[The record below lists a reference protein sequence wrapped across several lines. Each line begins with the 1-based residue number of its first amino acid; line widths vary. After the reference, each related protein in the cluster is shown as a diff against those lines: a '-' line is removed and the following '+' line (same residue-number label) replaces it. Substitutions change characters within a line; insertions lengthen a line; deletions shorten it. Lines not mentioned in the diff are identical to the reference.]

1 MTWPDVDVA
10 NLNLIH
16 WSLHLPRDGKLKTR
30 HINATALATGPD
42 AFSHRDKPD
51 KKLLQKELTSA
62 LSLNLLPTKKIGQ
75 SR

>member
-1 MTWPDVDVA
+1 MTWPNDDVA
-10 NLNLIH
+10 NLDLIH

-30 HINATALATGPD
+30 HIKATALATGPD

-51 KKLLQKELTSA
+51 KKFLQKELTSA

-75 SR
+75 PR